1 MKIYFETKTFAS
13 SLRGKEGVSSKL
25 LSIISMTCFSPF
37 ISAST
42 IACGS
47 CTKHSA
53 FG

>member
-25 LSIISMTCFSPF
+25 LSIISMTCSPF

-42 IACGS
+42 VACGT